1 MVKLCTPPVQV
12 ATGYHNARPCAP
24 APMAIYTLLVC
35 LLPTPLLAAPQAN
48 EDRARL
54 QRTEGALQQAL
65 GAHEVARNELAALQ
79 QKYAIQ
85 AKSLEDVR
93 RGAQG
98 QTAGHRVEWQAQK
111 LRVVAI
117 HAHSGNPFA

>member
-1 MVKLCTPPVQV
+1 
-12 ATGYHNARPCAP
+12 
-24 APMAIYTLLVC
+24 MAIHTLLVC
-35 LLPTPLLAAPQAN
+35 LFPTPLLAPPQAN

-79 QKYAIQ
+79 QKYALQ

-93 RGAQG
+93 RGE
-98 QTAGHRVEWQAQK
+98 AGTDCRHRWSCRHVRWG
-111 LRVVAI
+111 V
-117 HAHSGNPFA
+117 